1 MRERMAG
8 LLAASLLGSV
18 AMCLVLVPAAE
29 AAVGVAAAGGGP
41 VSGGALTSGKPVPG
55 AVSAAAGIEY
65 TFTAVAGKHVTVA
78 ITQAD
83 VMPYPQQ
90 LSIQAFDRK
99 GAADTKP
106 VDFGDNNN
114 HVDINFTATAAE
126 AGTTTVIVRPS
137 TANPAATGSFT
148 ITYAKDVT
156 GKLTSG
162 KARNGAIASEGQRAE
177 YTFTAVAGKHVTV
190 AITQAD
196 VMPYPQQLSIQAFDR
211 KGAADTKPVDFGD
224 NNNHVD
230 INFTATAAEAG
241 TTTVIVRPSTANPA
255 ATGSF
260 TITYAKDVTGKLT
273 SGKARNGAIAS
284 EGQRAEYTFTAVAG
298 KHVTITITNADISPY
313 PAELSIQ
320 AFDRKGKA
328 DTKPAHFGNGGTTPL
343 SFTPTAREA
352 GTTTIIIRPSSAYP
366 QATGSFTI
374 TYRRR

>member
-8 LLAASLLGSV
+8 LLAASLLGTV

-114 HVDINFTATAAE
+114 N
-126 AGTTTVIVRPS
+126 
-137 TANPAATGSFT
+137 
-148 ITYAKDVT
+148 
-156 GKLTSG
+156 
-162 KARNGAIASEGQRAE
+162 
-177 YTFTAVAGKHVTV
+177 
-190 AITQAD
+190 
-196 VMPYPQQLSIQAFDR
+196 
-211 KGAADTKPVDFGD
+211 
-224 NNNHVD
+224 VD

-328 DTKPAHFGNGGTTPL
+328 DTKPAHFGNGGSTPL

>member
-8 LLAASLLGSV
+8 LLAASLLGSI

-29 AAVGVAAAGGGP
+29 AEVGAAAEGGGP
-41 VSGGALTSGKPVPG
+41 VSGGALTSGKPVQG
-55 AVSAAAGIEY
+55 AVSSAAGIEY

-99 GAADTKP
+99 GAADTKA

-114 HVDINFTATAAE
+114 NVDINFTATAAE

-137 TANPAATGSFT
+137 AANPGATGSFT
-148 ITYAKDVT
+148 ITYAKDAT

-162 KARNGAIASEGQRAE
+162 
-177 YTFTAVAGKHVTV
+177 VAK
-190 AITQAD
+190 
-196 VMPYPQQLSIQAFDR
+196 S
-211 KGAADTKPVDFGD
+211 
-224 NNNHVD
+224 
-230 INFTATAAEAG
+230 
-241 TTTVIVRPSTANPA
+241 
-255 ATGSF
+255 
-260 TITYAKDVTGKLT
+260 
-273 SGKARNGAIAS
+273 GAIAS

-320 AFDRKGKA
+320 AFDHKGAA
-328 DTKPAHFGNGGTTPL
+328 DTKPAHFGNGGSTPL